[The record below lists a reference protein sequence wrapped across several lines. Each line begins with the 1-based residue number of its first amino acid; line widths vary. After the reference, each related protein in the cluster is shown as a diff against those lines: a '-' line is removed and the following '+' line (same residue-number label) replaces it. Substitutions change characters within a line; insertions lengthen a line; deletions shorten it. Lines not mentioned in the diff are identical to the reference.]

1 MGISQNMSVKC
12 VFHTDR
18 IEDEGLQEQGAI
30 KSSWASEG

>member
-18 IEDEGLQEQGAI
+18 LEDEGLQE
-30 KSSWASEG
+30 